1 VFRIAIR
8 SLLHERAK
16 FVSAVAGVC
25 VAITLFLVQAGTYFG
40 FVDSAGTVIEHMGGD
55 VWIMSRGTTVLDYAE
70 LLGADVPLRAKELP
84 CVRAARGLVLSW
96 FYPRRA
102 DGGMI
107 CAQIIGMQPGEGKV
121 EPWSLVQGTPDDLHA
136 PDRIAVDD
144 RDLGKF
150 GITGVGSD
158 LELAP
163 VFGVAAQTAHVAA
176 LTRGVRSFTL
186 NPYVFA
192 DIETTRELLGMSQS
206 TAHFWVLDLND
217 LSCAPHV
224 IDYVERDSDLRAMT
238 TRAFREQHVDA
249 WVGGAGI
256 GAALSLTALLGLV
269 VGAVIVAQTLSSIAR
284 DHQREL
290 GTLKAI
296 GATPFELAGFI
307 LWQVAVISA
316 IGGVTGTVLAIA
328 VAHAVEASLKVK
340 IDSSLLIAAAV
351 ANVIVC
357 GAASAASIRRVLR
370 LEAAEVFK

>member
-1 VFRIAIR
+1 LFRIALR
-8 SLLHERAK
+8 SLFHERGK
-16 FVSAVAGVC
+16 FISAIAGVC
-25 VAITLFLVQAGTYFG
+25 AAIMLFLVQAGTYFG

-70 LLGADVPLRAKELP
+70 LLGADVPLRAKEHP
-84 CVRAARGLVLSW
+84 CVRDARGLILSW
-96 FYPRRA
+96 FYPRRP
-102 DGGMI
+102 DGGII
-107 CAQIIGMQPGEGKV
+107 CAQIIGMQPAAGKV
-121 EPWSLVQGTPDDLHA
+121 TPWSLIQGTPDDLDA

-150 GITGVGSD
+150 GLTGIGSD
-158 LELAP
+158 LEVAP
-163 VFGVAAQTAHVAA
+163 DFGVAAQTVHVAA

-192 DIETTRELLGMSQS
+192 NIETTRELLGMSHS

-217 LSCAPHV
+217 PSCSADV

-238 TRAFREQHVDA
+238 TEAFRAQHVNA

-256 GAALSLTALLGLV
+256 GAALALTAFLGLA
-269 VGAVIVAQTLSSIAR
+269 VGVVIVAQTLSSIAR

-296 GATPFELAGFI
+296 GATPFEIASFV
-307 LWQVAVISA
+307 LWQAAVISL
-316 IGGVTGTVLAIA
+316 IGGVTGSVLAVVIA
-328 VAHAVEASLKVK
+328 RSVEASLKVK
-340 IDSSLLIAAAV
+340 LDPVLIAVAAV
-351 ANVIVC
+351 ANVIIC
-357 GAASAASIRRVLR
+357 GLASAASIRRVLR